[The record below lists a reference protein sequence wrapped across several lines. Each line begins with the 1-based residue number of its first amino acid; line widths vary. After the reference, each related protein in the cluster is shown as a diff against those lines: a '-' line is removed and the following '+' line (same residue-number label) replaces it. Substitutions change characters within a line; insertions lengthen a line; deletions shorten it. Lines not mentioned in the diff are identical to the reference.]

1 MNDRLVYFKWIGFCF
16 TRLLERDIKMQT
28 NVPAFYTEQTVYD
41 DIINTFIGVAPK
53 MKGVSKNITPIEQAP
68 AKKACRK
75 KEETK
80 MCNETPFSLDGERI
94 EYLTSQLHTAHWQKE
109 FELEEKFGMREV
121 RPSNIEEAIEWIKA
135 GKFSL
140 KEDEGYGGF
149 WNRLRW
155 VQVPKDKKGYEK
167 ATEALQDLR
176 QSVQDAIFLK
186 SSDEAYKALTDF
198 RNWKYAG

>member
-1 MNDRLVYFKWIGFCF
+1 
-16 TRLLERDIKMQT
+16 MQT

-41 DIINTFIGVAPK
+41 NIINTFTGVAPK
-53 MKGVSKNITPIEQAP
+53 MKGVSKDITPIEQAP

-80 MCNETPFSLDGERI
+80 MCNETPFSLDEERI
-94 EYLTSQLHTAHWQKE
+94 DYLTSQLDMVYWQKDL
-109 FELEEKFGMREV
+109 ELEEKYGMREV
-121 RPSNIEEAIEWIKA
+121 RPSNIEEGIEWIKA

-155 VQVPKDKKGYEK
+155 VQVPKDKKSYEK
-167 ATEALQDLR
+167 AIKALQLAQQDVR
-176 QSVQDAIFLK
+176 DAIILK